1 MKQYAARVEADTQE
15 KEKTSVML
23 SAVIAGK
30 EMQSKDGILWYPSTS
45 QTTNPSLRS
54 LGWSDASINTRLDPA
69 DFPLQSVE
77 MYSPKPIE
85 VVEEGL
91 DDPNYYR

>member
-54 LGWSDASINTRLDPA
+54 LGWSDASINTRLD
-69 DFPLQSVE
+69 
-77 MYSPKPIE
+77 